1 MWIGHHRD
9 LKADVSSIMS
19 SSEEIKHL
27 WVVCGVYTESWSY
40 AIGVHWNTK
49 CIKNEILK
57 FQMYV
62 LIIFQVLKVHAG
74 KVPTCKDK
82 KQCNL
87 WILQLEINFLY
98 KSFVCDNIIMIES

>member
-1 MWIGHHRD
+1 M
-9 LKADVSSIMS
+9 KANLLSITS
-19 SSEEIKHL
+19 SSEEDEGL

-40 AIGVHWNTK
+40 AFGVHWNIT
-49 CIKNEILK
+49 CIRKMK
-57 FQMYV
+57 FQSFKFMFW
-62 LIIFQVLKVHAG
+62 LSFRFWKVHAE

-98 KSFVCDNIIMIES
+98 KSFVCDIIMIES